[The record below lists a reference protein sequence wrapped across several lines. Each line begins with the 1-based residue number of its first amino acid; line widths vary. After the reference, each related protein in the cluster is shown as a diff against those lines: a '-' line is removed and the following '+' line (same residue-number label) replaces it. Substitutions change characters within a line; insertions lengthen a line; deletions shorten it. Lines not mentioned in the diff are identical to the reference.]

1 MSEAITEV
9 RENAGDYLKSK
20 LTPAQIQNIKNT
32 WKNKKA
38 SDVTQSVKDI
48 KK

>member
-20 LTPAQIQNIKNT
+20 LTPAQIQNIKT
-32 WKNKKA
+32 SIKQVLHKY
-38 SDVTQSVKDI
+38 KDSYTSI
-48 KK
+48 S